1 MTSELK
7 RVCVVGASGRM
18 GGRVLEALA
27 SSSTLVAHSAL
38 EASNPSK
45 ELPPGLIVSDDPE
58 VALTDVDVVIDF
70 SAPPACTEV
79 LPVCAAQ
86 GTACI
91 IASTGLSEEHYQAID
106 SAAEHCAVIVA
117 ANCSVGVNVL
127 LELVELASK
136 RLAGFEPEIFEIHH
150 KFKRDAPSGT
160 ALALGE
166 AVARGRGPL
175 KEVHARVGVGD
186 ARHENE
192 LGYGTLRGGDVS
204 GEHTVFFFGEHERIE
219 LTHRSTSPT
228 IFARG
233 AVQAAEFLLN
243 QPPGRYG
250 MRDVLLGHVD

>member
-1 MTSELK
+1 MTNQPK

-18 GGRVLEALA
+18 GGRVLEVLA
-27 SSSTLVAHSAL
+27 SSDGLVAHSAL
-38 EASNPSK
+38 EAAASAK
-45 ELPPGLIVSDDPE
+45 ALPDSLVVSEDPE
-58 VALTDVDVVIDF
+58 VALADVDVVIDF
-70 SAPPACTEV
+70 SAPPACSQV
-79 LPVCAAQ
+79 LPVCAAK
-86 GTACI
+86 GIACI
-91 IASTGLSEEHYQAID
+91 IASTGLTDVHYQAID
-106 SAAEHCAVIVA
+106 EAAAQCAVIVA

-127 LELVELASK
+127 LELVELASQ

-166 AVARGRGPL
+166 AVAKGRGPL
-175 KEVHARVGVGD
+175 REVHARSGVGD
-186 ARHENE
+186 VRQEDE

-204 GEHTVFFFGEHERIE
+204 GEHTVFFFGEDERIE

-233 AVQAAEFLLN
+233 AVQAAEFLLE
-243 QPPGRYG
+243 QGPGRYT

>member
-1 MTSELK
+1 
-7 RVCVVGASGRM
+7 M
-18 GGRVLEALA
+18 GGRVLAVLA
-27 SSSTLVAHSAL
+27 GSPNLVAHSAL
-38 EASNPSK
+38 EAGGHAK
-45 ELPPGLIVSDDPE
+45 QLPDGLLVSEDPE
-58 VALTDVDVVIDF
+58 VALADVDVVIDF
-70 SAPPACTEV
+70 SAPPACTQV
-79 LPVCAAQ
+79 LPVCAAK
-86 GTACI
+86 GIACI
-91 IASTGLSEEHYQAID
+91 IASTGLTDEHERVIEE
-106 SAAEHCAVIVA
+106 AATRCAVIVA

-160 ALALGE
+160 ALALGD

-175 KEVHARVGVGD
+175 REVHARAGMD
-186 ARHENE
+186 EARQEDE

-233 AVQAAEFLLN
+233 AVQAAEFLLG
-243 QPPGRYG
+243 QAPGRYS